1 MLQFSVKSTF
11 SADSCFD
18 KKSNF
23 EAFEGLKFET
33 LKKCQCFSD

>member
-11 SADSCFD
+11 SADTCFD

-23 EAFEGLKFET
+23 EAFEALKLET
-33 LKKCQCFSD
+33 LKKMSMF